1 MCAVDPQREAPI
13 DAAHRIQV
21 NQEFYYVADD
31 AAKARFLAEP
41 HRYTGKLTDPVT
53 LKRFQP
59 EASSLRRTYGGRQ
72 FYLESSESA
81 ARFDAD
87 PRTYGT
93 PRTGMRKKP

>member
-1 MCAVDPQREAPI
+1 MCAVDPQRETPI

-31 AAKARFLAEP
+31 AAKARFLDEP
-41 HRYTGKLTDPVT
+41 HRYTGQVTDPVT

-59 EASSLRRTYGGRQ
+59 DASSPRRSFGGRL
-72 FYLESSESA
+72 FYFESDETV

-93 PRTGMRKKP
+93 PRTGMREKL

>member
-1 MCAVDPQREAPI
+1 MGARPMCAVDPQREAPV

-21 NQEFYYVADD
+21 NQELYYVADE

-41 HRYTGKLTDPVT
+41 HLYTGPLTDPVT

-59 EASSLRRTYGGRQ
+59 GASSPRRTFGGRL
-72 FYLESSESA
+72 FYLESEETA

-93 PRTGMRKKP
+93 PR

>member
-1 MCAVDPQREAPI
+1 MCAVDPQRAAPI

-31 AAKARFLAEP
+31 AAKARLLAEP

-59 EASSLRRTYGGRQ
+59 DAASPRRSFGGRQ
-72 FYLESSESA
+72 FYLVSSETA
-81 ARFDAD
+81 AQFDTD

-93 PRTGMRKKP
+93 PKTGMREKP